1 MRRYFGDH
9 MTAMASR
16 QLPAHQ
22 PRRELVSHSYVDSM
36 ELFQLAETFNRMRSL
51 TNLNLEFSYLDTQNF
66 HKLHNSIKVKEKSIR
81 REMVDKDGFN
91 ELDEEKFFK

>member
-36 ELFQLAETFNRMRSL
+36 ELFQLAEVIFSQRAIL
-51 TNLNLEFSYLDTQNF
+51 VLWYWLKFKEFE
-66 HKLHNSIKVKEKSIR
+66 IKT
-81 REMVDKDGFN
+81 MCQ
-91 ELDEEKFFK
+91 